1 MDTIDTI
8 RLSKSTAV
16 GKIPLDAFNSVQP
29 ISRLAHR
36 FLASLALWMEKRE
49 SRRILRYL
57 TDGELRDIGLT
68 RSEAKT
74 EVSKSFFWD

>member
-8 RLSKSTAV
+8 CLSKGTAPV
-16 GKIPLDAFNSVQP
+16 RMPLVAFKP
-29 ISRLAHR
+29 AKLMSRLAHR
-36 FLASLALWMEKRE
+36 FWAPFALWIEKRE
-49 SRRILRYL
+49 SRWTLRDL
-57 TDGELRDIGLT
+57 TDDQLCDIGLT